1 MLVFKNNFAYVLH
14 RKFLL
19 YFTKLAFLNSFLVLL
34 KHKSWTNFF
43 NVISDHNISSSRWIV
58 DADLIGMVAWK
69 KFRKCLVIILYS
81 HAKSAGNF
89 RLHLCVKNHL
99 PSYQSVVL
107 TYQSKLL
114 FPNFWFSKCFCEKK
128 NNLIKIFSKFFFE
141 YSGHILRC
149 QIVIL
154 VLT

>member
-1 MLVFKNNFAYVLH
+1 MLAFKNNFAYVLH

-89 RLHLCVKNHL
+89 RLHLCVKTTYL
-99 PSYQSVVL
+99 RISQLSLLIKVSYYFQIFG
-107 TYQSKLL
+107 
-114 FPNFWFSKCFCEKK
+114 FPNVFVKK
-128 NNLIKIFSKFFFE
+128 RII
-141 YSGHILRC
+141 
-149 QIVIL
+149 
-154 VLT
+154 